1 MNITQKVFKNT
12 VYQIGGQIFHLLLNV
27 VIIAMIARYL
37 GVESYGKF
45 SLIFVIL
52 SFFII
57 LADFGVNDIVVREL
71 SKDKSKIS
79 RIVFDLVFL
88 KTLLGVAAIGL
99 SILTVFILNYSKEN
113 QLLFTWASISLL
125 FISLSSVGNSIF
137 RVNLWMGRSV
147 IANMTKDFVLLCT
160 VYLIIF
166 FKGEILAIIWAFLLA
181 NFVNLIITFLLM
193 RDVIRSPLPPFDL
206 ILWKKIIRSA
216 LPLGL
221 AYLIVTL
228 YAGIDIIFLDRM
240 VGEKAVGYY
249 NASYKFVYQA
259 IFIPI
264 AFINSIFPLMS
275 EYWNNNREKLKVLFQ
290 KAYDYMVLIAIPLGM
305 VVTITAPKLILL
317 IYGEEYSPSIL
328 ALQILIWGVVVMFM
342 SIVFGY
348 MMVALNEQ
356 RKSLVIN
363 SCALVLNISLNL
375 LLIPFIT
382 FIGASIATVITEL
395 SVLTPTIY
403 IIQKKMHFTLSLVNL
418 YKSFFIGALCA
429 LLLILTNSLNLFIQL
444 GICFAAYSILTYR
457 LKLIPKQDIQLLL
470 QRANPQGTS

>member
-1 MNITQKVFKNT
+1 MNTTQKVFKNT
-12 VYQIGGQIFHLLLNV
+12 AYQIGGQIFHLLLNV
-27 VIIAMIARYL
+27 VTIAMIARYL
-37 GVESYGKF
+37 GVESYGKY

-52 SFFII
+52 YFFTI

-79 RIVFDLVFL
+79 RIVYDLVFF
-88 KTLLGVAAIGL
+88 KTLLSIATIGL
-99 SILTVFILNYSKEN
+99 SIGTVFVLNYSKEN
-113 QLLFTWASISLL
+113 QVLFAWASISLL
-125 FISLSSVGNSIF
+125 FISLSSIGNNIF
-137 RVNLWMGRSV
+137 RINLWMGRSV
-147 IANMTKDFVLLCT
+147 IANMTKDFVFLCT
-160 VYLIIF
+160 VYLIIHF
-166 FKGEILAIIWAFLLA
+166 QGDILAIIWAFVLA
-181 NFVNLIITFLLM
+181 NFINLVVTFLLM
-193 RDVIRSPLPPFDL
+193 KDVIQTPLPPFDL
-206 ILWKKIIRSA
+206 TLWKKIIQSA

-221 AYLIVTL
+221 AYFIVTL
-228 YAGIDIIFLDRM
+228 YAGIDTILLEKM
-240 VGEKAVGYY
+240 AGEKAVGYY

-275 EYWNNNREKLKVLFQ
+275 EYWNNNKEKLKVLFQ
-290 KAYDYMVLIAIPLGM
+290 KAYDYMVLIAIPLGV
-305 VVTITAPKLILL
+305 VVTVTAPKLIML

-375 LLIPFIT
+375 LLIPLIT
-382 FIGASIATVITEL
+382 FIGSSIATVLTEL
-395 SVLTPTIY
+395 FVLTPTIY
-403 IIQKKMHFTLSLVNL
+403 IIQKKMHYTLSLVKL
-418 YKSFFIGALCA
+418 YKSFFMGALCA
-429 LLLILTNSLNLFIQL
+429 VFLILTHSLNLFIQL

-457 LKLIPKQDIQLLL
+457 LKLIPKQDLQMLF